1 MLGIFSAAVG
11 AIGGVIAGACSV
23 VAGAIGGIF
32 GGGFMGIVTSVV
44 LNQAL
49 GLAFRKL
56 FSTEDDEDIKEM
68 GDRVIQGTEQGI
80 KMEDYKTF
88 EEYEVALKGIELDP
102 QRSKSI
108 KSEEKE
114 VAGMAFN
121 MKKIEVDYDFGVD
134 GLTELLKNNPGIE
147 ETGKLKEIVDAIKQ
161 EGFSETDVLNYY
173 AGKLSPEETDRF
185 EDTLIKIIEG

>member
-1 MLGIFSAAVG
+1 MLGIFSAAVS
-11 AIGGVIAGACSV
+11 VIAGACSV

-49 GLAFRKL
+49 GLAFKKL
-56 FSTEDDEDIKEM
+56 FSTEDDEEIKEM

-80 KMEDYKTF
+80 KMSDYESF
-88 EEYEVALKGIELDP
+88 EEYEAALKGIELDP

-114 VAGMAFN
+114 IAGMAFN
-121 MKKIEVDYDFGVD
+121 MKKIECDYEFGVD

-185 EDTLIKIIEG
+185 ETILENFL